1 MPQTRPTH
9 HGRALQNPPGNTGPT
24 LHTSRWPK
32 ALLAPLTLA
41 LSACGG
47 GSAVLVTETAN
58 PAAACADLVTKA
70 QLSGTTLATSYVAA
84 DTRRPGGA
92 TSGSFLPGH
101 CVVTG
106 SINPRVGVDG
116 KNYAIGFQL
125 SLPDQWNGRFLFI
138 GGGGNDGILRDTSLS
153 SSISGGTASPL
164 GQGFAVVSTDA
175 GHSGTSA
182 SFGAD
187 PQARIDHAYNSYDKT
202 AVASKSLISTRYGRK
217 PDRSY
222 FSGCSG
228 GGRQGMMFS
237 QRFPDYF
244 DGITAGAPAM
254 RVSSGA
260 TVAAMWNTIQFNA
273 IAPQDASG
281 KRILSQAFSNGDLK
295 LVANAVNATCD
306 AADGVVDG
314 LAQNFQ
320 ACKAFDPAVL
330 QCSGSKTDSCLS
342 SAQVGALKNVF
353 AGPRNSAGK
362 ALYTGQPWDAGM
374 AASGWRSWTLGNS
387 TTATPDA
394 RYITLMVDALT
405 NEFFTPP
412 DVAFDPLKFNFD
424 TDPTRMEAYSAI
436 YDTYRDDKLA
446 AFQQRGGKML
456 FIHGM
461 SDPIFSAFDTID
473 YYERLAAN
481 NGGMAATQNFAR
493 TFLVPG
499 MNHCSG
505 GPATDNFDSIQT
517 MVDWVEKG
525 IAPQSITAK
534 ALASSADFPNR
545 TRPLCPYP
553 QFAKYKGT
561 GSVEDAS
568 GFVCTAP

>member
-1 MPQTRPTH
+1 MPFLLLNTPMPQRI
-9 HGRALQNPPGNTGPT
+9 ALPAA
-24 LHTSRWPK
+24 
-32 ALLAPLTLA
+32 ALL

-47 GSAVLVTETAN
+47 GNAVLA
-58 PAAACADLVTKA
+58 PQSAAPPAACAALLTDAK
-70 QLSGTTLATSYVAA
+70 LSNTTLSTSYVPPG
-84 DTRRPGGA
+84 TRRPGGA
-92 TSGSFLPGH
+92 ATGDFLPGH

-125 SLPDQWNGRFLFI
+125 SLPDNWNGRFLFI

-153 SSISGGTASPL
+153 SSISGGTPSPL

-175 GHSGTSA
+175 GHTGTSA

-217 PDRSY
+217 PDYSY

-281 KRILSQAFSNGDLK
+281 NRILSRAFSNTDLK
-295 LVANAVNATCD
+295 LVANAVNASCD

-314 LAQNFQ
+314 LAQNIH

-330 QCSGSKTDSCLS
+330 QCTGGKTDSCLS
-342 SAQVGALKNVF
+342 SAQVGALKSVF
-353 AGPRNSAGK
+353 AGPRNSAGQ
-362 ALYTGQPWDAGM
+362 ALYTGQPWDAGL
-374 AASGWRSWTLGNS
+374 AAPGWRSWTLGNS

-394 RYITLMVDALT
+394 RYITLMVDALV

-412 DVAFDPLKFNFD
+412 DLSFNPLAFNFD
-424 TDPTRMEAYSAI
+424 TDPARMAAYSAI
-436 YDTYRDDKLA
+436 YDTYADDKLTA
-446 AFQQRGGKML
+446 YKQRGGKLL

-461 SDPIFSAFDTID
+461 SDPIFSAFDTVD

-525 IAPQSITAK
+525 IAPQSIAAK
-534 ALASSADFPNR
+534 ALPTNTDFPNR

-553 QFAKYKGT
+553 QFAKYKGS

-568 GFVCTAP
+568 SFVCSAH

>member
-1 MPQTRPTH
+1 MPSLSLDTPIAQRV
-9 HGRALQNPPGNTGPT
+9 ALP
-24 LHTSRWPK
+24 
-32 ALLAPLTLA
+32 AAMLLPLL

-47 GSAVLVTETAN
+47 GNAVLVTESAN
-58 PAAACADLVTKA
+58 PAAAYAALSTNA
-70 QLSGTTLATSYVAA
+70 QLSNTSLSTSYVPPG
-84 DTRRPGGA
+84 TRRPGGA
-92 TSGSFLPGH
+92 ATGDFLPGH

-106 SINPRVGVDG
+106 AINPRVGVDG

-125 SLPDQWNGRFLFI
+125 SLPDRWNGRFLFI
-138 GGGGNDGILRDTSLS
+138 GGGGNDGVLRDTSLS
-153 SSISGGTASPL
+153 SSISGGTPSPL

-175 GHSGTSA
+175 GHTGTSA

-217 PDRSY
+217 PDYSY

-281 KRILSQAFSNGDLK
+281 NRILSKAFSNSDLK

-314 LAQNFQ
+314 LAQNVN

-330 QCSGSKTDSCLS
+330 QCTGGKTDSCLS
-342 SAQVGALKNVF
+342 SAQVGALKSVF

-362 ALYTGQPWDAGM
+362 ALYTGQPWDAGL
-374 AASGWRSWTLGNS
+374 AAPGWRSWTLGNS

-394 RYITLMVDALT
+394 RYITLMVDALV

-412 DVAFDPLKFNFD
+412 DLSFNPLAFNFD
-424 TDPTRMEAYSAI
+424 TDPARMAAYSAI
-436 YDTYRDDKLA
+436 YDTYADDKLA
-446 AFQQRGGKML
+446 AYKQRGGKLL

-461 SDPIFSAFDTID
+461 SDPIFSAFDTVD

-481 NGGMAATQNFAR
+481 NGGVAATQSFAR

-505 GPATDNFDSIQT
+505 GPATDSFDSIQT

-525 IAPQSITAK
+525 IAPQSIAAK
-534 ALASSADFPNR
+534 ALPTNTDFPNR

-553 QFAKYKGT
+553 QFAKYKGS

-568 GFVCTAP
+568 SFVCSAS

>member
-1 MPQTRPTH
+1 M
-9 HGRALQNPPGNTGPT
+9 
-24 LHTSRWPK
+24 
-32 ALLAPLTLA
+32 
-41 LSACGG
+41 
-47 GSAVLVTETAN
+47 
-58 PAAACADLVTKA
+58 
-70 QLSGTTLATSYVAA
+70 
-84 DTRRPGGA
+84 
-92 TSGSFLPGH
+92 
-101 CVVTG
+101 
-106 SINPRVGVDG
+106 
-116 KNYAIGFQL
+116 
-125 SLPDQWNGRFLFI
+125 
-138 GGGGNDGILRDTSLS
+138 
-153 SSISGGTASPL
+153 
-164 GQGFAVVSTDA
+164 VSTDA
-175 GHSGTSA
+175 GHTGTSA

-187 PQARIDHAYNSYDKT
+187 PQARTDHAYNSYEKT

-217 PDRSY
+217 PDYSY

-260 TVAAMWNTIQFNA
+260 IVAAMRNTIQFNA

-281 KRILSQAFSNGDLK
+281 NRILSRAFSNTDLK
-295 LVANAVNATCD
+295 LVANAVNASCD

-314 LAQNFQ
+314 LAQNVN

-330 QCSGSKTDSCLS
+330 QCTGGKTDSCLS
-342 SAQVGALKNVF
+342 SAQVGALKSVF
-353 AGPRNSAGK
+353 AGPRNSVGK
-362 ALYTGQPWDAGM
+362 ALYTGQPWDAGL
-374 AASGWRSWTLGNS
+374 AAPGWRSWTLGNS

-394 RYITLMVDALT
+394 RYITLMVDALV

-412 DVAFDPLKFNFD
+412 DLSFNPLAFNFD
-424 TDPTRMEAYSAI
+424 TDPARMAAYSAI
-436 YDTYRDDKLA
+436 YDTYADDKLA
-446 AFQQRGGKML
+446 AYKQRGGKLL

-461 SDPIFSAFDTID
+461 SDPIFSAFDTVD

-481 NGGMAATQNFAR
+481 HGGVAATQSFAR

-525 IAPQSITAK
+525 IAPQSIAAK
-534 ALASSADFPNR
+534 ALPTNTDFPNR

-553 QFAKYKGT
+553 QFAKYKGS

-568 GFVCTAP
+568 SFVCSAS

>member
-1 MPQTRPTH
+1 M
-9 HGRALQNPPGNTGPT
+9 
-24 LHTSRWPK
+24 
-32 ALLAPLTLA
+32 
-41 LSACGG
+41 
-47 GSAVLVTETAN
+47 
-58 PAAACADLVTKA
+58 
-70 QLSGTTLATSYVAA
+70 
-84 DTRRPGGA
+84 
-92 TSGSFLPGH
+92 
-101 CVVTG
+101 VTG
-106 SINPRVGVDG
+106 AINPRVGVDG

-125 SLPDQWNGRFLFI
+125 SLPDRWNGRFLFI

-153 SSISGGTASPL
+153 SSISGGTPSPL

-175 GHSGTSA
+175 GHTGTSA

-217 PDRSY
+217 PDYSY

-281 KRILSQAFSNGDLK
+281 NRILSKAFSNSDLK

-314 LAQNFQ
+314 LAQNVN
-320 ACKAFDPAVL
+320 ACKAFGPAVL
-330 QCSGSKTDSCLS
+330 QCTGGKTDSCLS
-342 SAQVGALKNVF
+342 SAQMGALKSVF
-353 AGPRNSAGK
+353 AGPRNSVGK
-362 ALYTGQPWDAGM
+362 ALYTGQPWDAGL
-374 AASGWRSWTLGNS
+374 AAPGWRSWTLGNS

-394 RYITLMVDALT
+394 RYITLMVDALV

-412 DVAFDPLKFNFD
+412 DLSFNPLAFNFD
-424 TDPTRMEAYSAI
+424 TDPARMAAYSAI
-436 YDTYRDDKLA
+436 YDTYADDKLVA
-446 AFQQRGGKML
+446 YKQRGGKLL

-461 SDPIFSAFDTID
+461 SDPIFSAFDT
-473 YYERLAAN
+473 
-481 NGGMAATQNFAR
+481 
-493 TFLVPG
+493 
-499 MNHCSG
+499 
-505 GPATDNFDSIQT
+505 
-517 MVDWVEKG
+517 VD
-525 IAPQSITAK
+525 
-534 ALASSADFPNR
+534 
-545 TRPLCPYP
+545 
-553 QFAKYKGT
+553 
-561 GSVEDAS
+561 
-568 GFVCTAP
+568 

>member
-1 MPQTRPTH
+1 MP
-9 HGRALQNPPGNTGPT
+9 
-24 LHTSRWPK
+24 
-32 ALLAPLTLA
+32 LLMA
-41 LSACGG
+41 ACGG
-47 GSAVLVTETAN
+47 GNGDATAQPLT
-58 PAAACADLVTKA
+58 PAAVCADLSSKA
-70 QLSGTTLATSYVAA
+70 GLAATTLTTSYVAA
-84 DTRRPGGA
+84 DTKRPGGA
-92 TSGSFLPGH
+92 ATGAFLPGH

-106 SINPRVGVDG
+106 AINPRVGVDG

-125 SLPDQWNGRFLFI
+125 SLPDNWNGRFLFI

-153 SSISGGTASPL
+153 SSISGGTPSPL

-175 GHSGTSA
+175 GHSGTTA

-202 AVASKSLISTRYGRK
+202 AVAAKSLIATRYGRK
-217 PDRSY
+217 PDHSY

-244 DGITAGAPAM
+244 DAITAGAPAM

-260 TVAAMWNTIQFNA
+260 TVAAMWNTIQFDA

-281 KRILSQAFSNGDLK
+281 KRILSQAFSNADLN
-295 LVANAVNATCD
+295 LVADAVKSSCD
-306 AADGVVDG
+306 AADGVADG
-314 LAQNFQ
+314 LVNNVK
-320 ACKAFDPAVL
+320 ACKFDPTVL
-330 QCSGSKTDSCLS
+330 QCSGAKGADCLS
-342 SAQVGALKNVF
+342 SAQVGALKSVF

-362 ALYTGQPWDAGM
+362 ALYAGQPWDPGL
-374 AASGWRSWTLGNS
+374 AAPGWRTWTLGSS

-394 RYITLMVDALT
+394 RYITLMVDALV

-412 DVAFDPLKFNFD
+412 DLTFNPLTFNFD
-424 TDPTRMEAYSAI
+424 TDPARMEAYSAI

-446 AFQQRGGKML
+446 AFKQRGGKML

-461 SDPIFSAFDTID
+461 SDPIFSALDTMD

-481 NGGMAATQNFAR
+481 NGGMAATQGFAR

-505 GPATDNFDSIQT
+505 GPATDNFDSIQA

-525 IAPQSITAK
+525 VAPDTIAAK
-534 ALASSADFPNR
+534 ALPANTFMPNR
-545 TRPLCPYP
+545 TRPLCAYP
-553 QFAKYKGT
+553 QFAKYKGS
-561 GSVEDAS
+561 GNVEDAS
-568 GFVCTAP
+568 SFVCAAE

>member
-1 MPQTRPTH
+1 MPSNPP
-9 HGRALQNPPGNTGPT
+9 RALNA
-24 LHTSRWPK
+24 RRAAWPAAVLLPI
-32 ALLAPLTLA
+32 ALA
-41 LSACGG
+41 ACGG
-47 GSAVLVTETAN
+47 NDDGPMWPPANGAYSASCTGLVAS
-58 PAAACADLVTKA
+58 AKLA
-70 QLSGTTLATSYVAA
+70 GTTLLTSYVPP
-84 DTRRPGGA
+84 DSKRPGGA
-92 TSGSFLPGH
+92 ATGAFLPGH

-125 SLPDQWNGRFLFI
+125 SLPDNWNGRFLFL
-138 GGGGNDGILRDTSLS
+138 GGGGNDGVLRDTSLS
-153 SSISGGTASPL
+153 SSISIGTPSPL
-164 GQGFAVVSTDA
+164 GQGFAVVSTDG
-175 GHSGTSA
+175 GHIGTTA

-187 PQARIDHAYNSYDKT
+187 PQARTDHAYNSYDKT
-202 AVASKSLISTRYGRK
+202 AVAAKSLIATHYGRK

-228 GGRQGMMFS
+228 GGRQGMVFS

-244 DGITAGAPAM
+244 DAITAGAPAM

-260 TVAAMWNTIQFNA
+260 TVAAMWNTIAFNA

-281 KRILSQAFSNGDLK
+281 NRILSQAFSNADLN
-295 LVANAVNATCD
+295 LVANAVKSSCD

-314 LAQNFQ
+314 MVNNTK
-320 ACKAFDPAVL
+320 ACQFNPAVL
-330 QCSGSKTDSCLS
+330 QCNGAKGADCLS
-342 SAQVGALKNVF
+342 AAQVGALTKVF
-353 AGPRNSAGK
+353 AGPRNSAGQ
-362 ALYTGQPWDAGM
+362 ALYAGQPWDPGL
-374 AASGWRSWTLGNS
+374 AAPGWRAWTLGS
-387 TTATPDA
+387 SATPTPDA
-394 RYITLMVDALT
+394 RYITLMVDALI

-412 DVAFDPLKFNFD
+412 DLSFNPLAFNFD
-424 TDPTRMEAYSAI
+424 TDPARMAAYSAV
-436 YDTYRDDKLA
+436 YDTYADDKLT
-446 AFQQRGGKML
+446 AFRQRGGKLL

-461 SDPIFSAFDTID
+461 SDPIFSAKDTVD

-481 NGGMAATQNFAR
+481 NGGMASTQGFAR

-505 GPATDNFDSIQT
+505 GPATDSFDSIQT

-525 IAPQSITAK
+525 VAPETIAAR
-534 ALASSADFPNR
+534 ALPTQADYPNR

-561 GSVEDAS
+561 GSVEEAS
-568 GFVCTAP
+568 SFACSEQ

>member
-1 MPQTRPTH
+1 MRTRRLTRSH
-9 HGRALQNPPGNTGPT
+9 SLKATVIKT
-24 LHTSRWPK
+24 LPV
-32 ALLAPLTLA
+32 ALLPVAIA
-41 LSACGG
+41 ACGG
-47 GSAVLVTETAN
+47 GTAVLVNQATA
-58 PAAACADLVTKA
+58 PATACAELPAKA
-70 QLSGTTLATSYVAA
+70 LLTNTTLSTSYVPP
-84 DTRRPGGA
+84 DTKRPGGA
-92 TSGSFLPGH
+92 TSGGYLPGH
-101 CVVTG
+101 CVITG

-153 SSISGGTASPL
+153 SSISGGTPSPL

-175 GHSGTSA
+175 GHSGTTA

-202 AVASKSLISTRYGRK
+202 VIAAKSLISTRYGRQ
-217 PDRSY
+217 PDYSY

-260 TVAAMWNTIQFNA
+260 TIAAMWNTIQFNA
-273 IAPQDASG
+273 IAPQDSAG
-281 KRILSQAFSNGDLK
+281 NRILSQAFSNADLK

-314 LAQNFQ
+314 LAQNIN
-320 ACKAFDPAVL
+320 ACKAFDPKVL
-330 QCSGSKTDSCLS
+330 QCAGPKSESCLS
-342 SAQVGALKNVF
+342 SGQVNALKQVF

-362 ALYTGQPWDAGM
+362 ALYTGQPWDAGL
-374 AASGWRSWTLGNS
+374 AAPGWRSWTLGSS

-394 RYITLMVDALT
+394 RYITLMADALI

-412 DVAFDPLKFNFD
+412 DLGFNPLHFNFD
-424 TDPTRMEAYSAI
+424 SDPARMAAYSAI
-436 YDTYRDDKLA
+436 YDTYADDKLTA
-446 AFQQRGGKML
+446 YKQRGGKLL

-481 NGGMAATQNFAR
+481 HGGMDAVQSFAR

-525 IAPQSITAK
+525 VTPQTIPAK
-534 ALASSADFPNR
+534 ALPSSTDFPNR

-553 QFAKYKGT
+553 LFAKYKGT
-561 GSVEDAS
+561 GSVEDAAN
-568 GFVCTAP
+568 FACAAQ

>member
-1 MPQTRPTH
+1 MPP
-9 HGRALQNPPGNTGPT
+9 
-24 LHTSRWPK
+24 
-32 ALLAPLTLA
+32 
-41 LSACGG
+41 
-47 GSAVLVTETAN
+47 
-58 PAAACADLVTKA
+58 DTK
-70 QLSGTTLATSYVAA
+70 
-84 DTRRPGGA
+84 RPGGA
-92 TSGSFLPGH
+92 ATGALLSGH

-116 KNYAIGFQL
+116 KNYAIGCQL
-125 SLPDQWNGRFLFI
+125 SLPDNWNGRFLFI

-153 SSISGGTASPL
+153 SSISGGTPSPL

-175 GHSGTSA
+175 GHSGTTA

-202 AVASKSLISTRYGRK
+202 AVSAKSLIATHYGRK

-228 GGRQGMMFS
+228 GGRQGMVFS

-244 DGITAGAPAM
+244 DAITAGAPAM

-260 TVAAMWNTIQFNA
+260 TVAAMWNTIAFNA
-273 IAPQDASG
+273 IAPQDAAG
-281 KRILSQAFSNGDLK
+281 NRILSQAFSNADLN
-295 LVANAVNATCD
+295 LVANAVKSSCD

-314 LAQNFQ
+314 MVSNTK
-320 ACKAFDPAVL
+320 ACQFNPAVL
-330 QCSGSKTDSCLS
+330 QCSGAKGADCLS
-342 SAQVGALKNVF
+342 AAQVGALTKVF
-353 AGPRNSAGK
+353 TGPRNSAGQ
-362 ALYTGQPWDAGM
+362 ALYAGQPWDPGL
-374 AASGWRSWTLGNS
+374 AAPGWRAWTLGSS

-394 RYITLMVDALT
+394 RYITLMVDALV

-412 DVAFDPLKFNFD
+412 DLTFNPLGFNFD
-424 TDPTRMEAYSAI
+424 TDPARMAAYSAI
-436 YDTYRDDKLA
+436 YDTYADDKLTA
-446 AFQQRGGKML
+446 YRQRGGKLL

-461 SDPIFSAFDTID
+461 SDPIFSAKDTVD

-481 NGGMAATQNFAR
+481 NGGMASTQGFAR

-505 GPATDNFDSIQT
+505 GPATDTFDSIQT

-525 IAPQSITAK
+525 VAPDTIAAK
-534 ALASSADFPNR
+534 ALPTQADYPNR
-545 TRPLCPYP
+545 TRPLCAYP
-553 QFAKYKGT
+553 KFARYKGS
-561 GSVEDAS
+561 GSVEDAGNFTCS
-568 GFVCTAP
+568 E

>member
-1 MPQTRPTH
+1 MPSIPLRTRAVR
-9 HGRALQNPPGNTGPT
+9 RA
-24 LHTSRWPK
+24 
-32 ALLAPLTLA
+32 ALPAAVLLPIALA
-41 LSACGG
+41 ACGG
-47 GSAVLVTETAN
+47 SNEGPVWPPAN
-58 PAAACADLVTKA
+58 GAYAAACTNLVASAKLAAT
-70 QLSGTTLATSYVAA
+70 QLTTSYVPP
-84 DTRRPGGA
+84 DTKRPGGA
-92 TSGSFLPGH
+92 ATGAFLPGH

-125 SLPDQWNGRFLFI
+125 SLPDNWNGRFLFI

-153 SSISGGTASPL
+153 SSISGGTPSPL

-175 GHSGTSA
+175 GHSGTTA

-202 AVASKSLISTRYGRK
+202 AVASKSLIATHYGRK

-228 GGRQGMMFS
+228 GGRQGMVFS

-244 DGITAGAPAM
+244 DAITAGAPAM

-260 TVAAMWNTIQFNA
+260 TVAAMWNTIAFNA
-273 IAPQDASG
+273 IAPQDAAG
-281 KRILSQAFSNGDLK
+281 NRILSQAFSNADLN
-295 LVANAVNATCD
+295 LVANAVKSSCD

-314 LAQNFQ
+314 MVSNTKACNFN
-320 ACKAFDPAVL
+320 PAVL
-330 QCSGSKTDSCLS
+330 QCSGAKGADCLS
-342 SAQVGALKNVF
+342 SAQVGALTKVF
-353 AGPRNSAGK
+353 AGPRNSAGQ
-362 ALYTGQPWDAGM
+362 ALYAGQPWDPGL
-374 AASGWRSWTLGNS
+374 AAPGWRAWTLGSS

-394 RYITLMVDALT
+394 RYITLMVDALI

-412 DVAFDPLKFNFD
+412 DLTFNPLAFNFD
-424 TDPTRMEAYSAI
+424 TDPARMAAYSAI
-436 YDTYRDDKLA
+436 YDTYADDKLTA
-446 AFQQRGGKML
+446 YRQRGGKLL

-461 SDPIFSAFDTID
+461 SDPIFSAKDTVD

-481 NGGMAATQNFAR
+481 NGGMVSTQGFAR

-505 GPATDNFDSIQT
+505 GPATDSFDSIQT

-525 IAPQSITAK
+525 IAPDTIAAK
-534 ALASSADFPNR
+534 ALPAQADYPNR
-545 TRPLCPYP
+545 TRPLCAYP
-553 QFAKYKGT
+553 KFAKYKGS
-561 GSVEDAS
+561 GSVEDAAS
-568 GFVCTAP
+568 FVCATE

>member
-1 MPQTRPTH
+1 MPFDHAR
-9 HGRALQNPPGNTGPT
+9 RALPPASATATAPIARLRRNIGPA
-24 LHTSRWPK
+24 
-32 ALLAPLTLA
+32 ALAMPLLMA
-41 LSACGG
+41 ACGG
-47 GSAVLVTETAN
+47 GHGDAQAQPVSSASACAALPSKAVL
-58 PAAACADLVTKA
+58 AA
-70 QLSGTTLATSYVAA
+70 TTLVTSYVEPG
-84 DTRRPGGA
+84 TKRPGGA
-92 TSGSFLPGH
+92 ATGAFLPGH

-153 SSISGGTASPL
+153 SSISGGTPSPL

-175 GHSGTSA
+175 GHTGTSA

-202 AVASKSLISTRYGRK
+202 AVASKSLISALYGRK

-228 GGRQGMMFS
+228 GGRQAMMFS

-260 TVAAMWNTIQFNA
+260 TVAAMWNTIQFTA
-273 IAPQDASG
+273 IAPQDAGG
-281 KRILSQAFSNGDLK
+281 KRILSKALSNSDLK
-295 LVANAVNATCD
+295 LVASAVNATCD

-314 LAQNFQ
+314 LAQNIS
-320 ACKAFDPAVL
+320 ACKAFDPAAL
-330 QCSGSKTDSCLS
+330 QCSGDKTDSCLS
-342 SAQVGALKNVF
+342 SAQVGALKKVF
-353 AGPRNSAGK
+353 AGPRNSAGTV
-362 ALYTGQPWDAGM
+362 LYTGQPWDAGLG
-374 AASGWRSWTLGNS
+374 APGWRSWTLGNS
-387 TTATPDA
+387 STATPDA
-394 RYITLMVDALT
+394 RYVTLMVDALI

-412 DVAFDPLKFNFD
+412 DLTFNPLTFNFD
-424 TDPTRMEAYSAI
+424 TDPSRMAAYSAI
-436 YDTYRDDKLA
+436 YDTYADDKLA
-446 AFQQRGGKML
+446 AYQQRGGKLL

-481 NGGMAATQNFAR
+481 NGGVAATQGFAR
-493 TFLVPG
+493 AFMVPG

-505 GPATDNFDSIQT
+505 GPATDNFDSVQA

-525 IAPQSITAK
+525 IAPDSIIAK
-534 ALASSADFPNR
+534 ALPTSTDFPHR
-545 TRPLCPYP
+545 TRPLCAYP
-553 QFAKYKGT
+553 KFARYKGS
-561 GSVEDAS
+561 GSVEEAS
-568 GFVCTAP
+568 SFVCAAE

>member
-1 MPQTRPTH
+1 MSFLH
-9 HGRALQNPPGNTGPT
+9 ALQPASPPAAGLRRKLVPA
-24 LHTSRWPK
+24 
-32 ALLAPLTLA
+32 ALTMPLLMA
-41 LSACGG
+41 ACGG
-47 GSAVLVTETAN
+47 GNGDASAQQVT
-58 PAAACADLVTKA
+58 PAAACAELSAKA
-70 QLSGTTLATSYVAA
+70 GLAATTLTTSYVAA
-84 DTRRPGGA
+84 DTKRPGGA
-92 TSGSFLPGH
+92 ATGAFLPGH

-106 SINPRVGVDG
+106 AINPRVGVDG

-125 SLPDQWNGRFLFI
+125 SLPDHWNGRFLFI

-153 SSISGGTASPL
+153 SSISGGTPSPL

-175 GHSGTSA
+175 GHTGTTA

-202 AVASKSLISTRYGRK
+202 AVAAKSLIATRYGRK
-217 PDRSY
+217 PDHSY

-244 DGITAGAPAM
+244 DAITAGAPAM

-260 TVAAMWNTIQFNA
+260 TVAAMWNTIQFDA

-281 KRILSQAFSNGDLK
+281 KRILSQAFSNADLN
-295 LVANAVNATCD
+295 LVADAVKSSCD
-306 AADGVVDG
+306 AADGVADG
-314 LAQNFQ
+314 LVNNVK
-320 ACKAFDPAVL
+320 ACKFDPAVL
-330 QCSGSKTDSCLS
+330 QCSGAKGANCLS

-362 ALYTGQPWDAGM
+362 ALYAGQPWDPGL
-374 AASGWRSWTLGNS
+374 AAPGWRTWTLGSS

-394 RYITLMVDALT
+394 RYITLMVDALV

-412 DVAFDPLKFNFD
+412 DLTFNPLAFNFD
-424 TDPTRMEAYSAI
+424 TDPARMEAYSAI

-446 AFQQRGGKML
+446 AFKQRGGKML

-461 SDPIFSAFDTID
+461 SDPIFSALDTMD
-473 YYERLAAN
+473 YYERLVAN
-481 NGGMAATQNFAR
+481 NGGMEATQGFAR
-493 TFLVPG
+493 TFFVPG

-505 GPATDNFDSIQT
+505 GPATDNFDSIQA

-525 IAPQSITAK
+525 VAPDTIAAK
-534 ALASSADFPNR
+534 ALPANTFMPNR
-545 TRPLCPYP
+545 TRPLCAYP
-553 QFAKYKGT
+553 QFAKYKGS
-561 GSVEDAS
+561 GNVEDAS
-568 GFVCTAP
+568 SFVCAAE